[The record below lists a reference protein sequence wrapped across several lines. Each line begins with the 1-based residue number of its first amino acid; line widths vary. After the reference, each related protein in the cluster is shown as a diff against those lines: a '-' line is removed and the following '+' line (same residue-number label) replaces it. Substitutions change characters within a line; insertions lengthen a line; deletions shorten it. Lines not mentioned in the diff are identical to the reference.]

1 MKLSEILSISGK
13 PGLFTIVSQTNNG
26 LIAQSVIDQKRIPVF
41 ASHEVSILEDI
52 SLYTEEDTIPM
63 SEVMQRLY
71 EHEGGKQS
79 TDHKASKPELEA
91 KMEAVFPEYDRDR
104 VYHSDLKKLFR
115 WYNLIISY
123 NLWSPSDLD
132 DAGEEE

>member
-13 PGLFTIVSQTNNG
+13 PGLFTIVSHTNNG
-26 LIAQSVIDQKRIPVF
+26 LIAESVINKKRIPVF

-52 SLYTEEDTIPM
+52 SLYTEDDTIPM
-63 SEVMQRLY
+63 SEVMQRLFS
-71 EHEGGKQS
+71 HEGGKQS
-79 TDHKASKPELEA
+79 TDHKASKNELES
-91 KMEAVFPEYDRDR
+91 KMETVFPEYDRDR

-115 WYNLIISY
+115 WYNLIIAH
-123 NLWSPSDLD
+123 NLWTPEDLD